1 MKNIA
6 KAIVNVMREVK
17 SIEKNA
23 TIGSGSNTY
32 KGIADEDV
40 KIKIGEA
47 MQRNGLCILPIEIHT
62 NTTFNGNNN
71 KYFTEVNTK
80 YMLLHESGEHIELA
94 GLGHGVDTQDKG
106 AGKAT
111 TYALKYALLYAF
123 MIPKGNIDD
132 ADSTHSDE
140 LPKLCNSKMEEYIQ
154 HSKNITP
161 IKLSTLKKNYSI
173 TKKQEGILKNN
184 GIK

>member
-1 MKNIA
+1 MK
-6 KAIVNVMREVK
+6 K
-17 SIEKNA
+17 
-23 TIGSGSNTY
+23 TPQIGSGSNTY

-94 GLGHGVDTQDKG
+94 GLGHGVDTQDKRSRQG
-106 AGKAT
+106 
-111 TYALKYALLYAF
+111 YNLR
-123 MIPKGNIDD
+123 
-132 ADSTHSDE
+132 S
-140 LPKLCNSKMEEYIQ
+140 
-154 HSKNITP
+154 
-161 IKLSTLKKNYSI
+161 
-173 TKKQEGILKNN
+173 
-184 GIK
+184 